1 MQKSQTIQHLVFERC
16 KIPMDR
22 PFRTDLAA
30 EQRELTPDAGSLRG
44 VRAASEQRSG
54 FEVNTVEI
62 LDAEGEK
69 ALCKPVGKYVTL
81 GLEPLIGRASDAF
94 EDAAALL
101 AELIRELLPADGG
114 KGTLVA
120 GLGNDEM
127 TPDAV
132 GPLAVNAVIATRHLK
147 HGMPDDFAA
156 FSTVSAVKPGV
167 LGSTGI
173 ESAELLRS
181 ACRAADPARLIAVD
195 ALASASLERLCR
207 TVQLTDAGIVP
218 GSGVGNDRAA
228 VNAASLGLPVLAIG
242 VPTVVDAAAFSDSPD
257 AAGMFVTPRDIDSS
271 VRDVAKLIGYS
282 INLAMHE
289 GLTVADIDMLKS

>member
-147 HGMPDDFAA
+147 RGMPDDFAA

-282 INLAMHE
+282 INLALHE

>member
-1 MQKSQTIQHLVFERC
+1 MYR
-16 KIPMDR
+16 R
-22 PFRTDLAA
+22 FRTDLAA
-30 EQRELTPDAGSLRG
+30 EQRELTAGAGELKD
-44 VRAASEQRSG
+44 VRAETQQRGG
-54 FEVNTVEI
+54 FDITTVEI
-62 LDAEGEK
+62 LDEEG
-69 ALCKPVGKYVTL
+69 ARSLCKPIGKYVTL
-81 GLEPLIGRASDAF
+81 GLEPLMCRTSEAF
-94 EDAAALL
+94 EDAAGLL
-101 AELIRELLPADGG
+101 AELIRGLLPADSG

-132 GPLAVNAVIATRHLK
+132 GPLAVNSVIATRHLK
-147 HGMPDDFAA
+147 RGMPEDFAG
-156 FSTVSAVKPGV
+156 FTTVSAVKPGV
-167 LGSTGI
+167 LGATGI

-228 VNAASLGLPVLAIG
+228 VNQKSLGLPVLAIG
-242 VPTVVDAAAFSDSPD
+242 VPTVVDASAFSDSPD
-257 AAGMFVTPRDIDSS
+257 AAGMFVTPRDIDAS
-271 VRDVAKLIGYS
+271 VRDVAKLIGYG
-282 INLAMHE
+282 INLALHD

>member
-1 MQKSQTIQHLVFERC
+1 MYRH
-16 KIPMDR
+16 
-22 PFRTDLAA
+22 FRTDLAA
-30 EQRELTPDAGSLRG
+30 EQRELTAGAGELKG
-44 VRAASEQRSG
+44 VRADTQTRGG
-54 FEVNTVEI
+54 FDITTVEI

-69 ALCKPVGKYVTL
+69 ALCKPIGKYVTL
-81 GLEPLIGRASDAF
+81 GLEPLMCRTSEAF
-94 EDAAALL
+94 EDAAELL
-101 AELIRELLPADGG
+101 AELIRSLLPSDDG

-132 GPLAVNAVIATRHLK
+132 GPLAVNSVIATRHLK
-147 HGMPDDFAA
+147 RGMPEDFAA
-156 FSTVSAVKPGV
+156 FTTVSAVKPGV
-167 LGSTGI
+167 LGATGI

-195 ALASASLERLCR
+195 ALASASLDRLCR
-207 TVQLTDAGIVP
+207 TVQLTNAGIVP

-228 VNAASLGLPVLAIG
+228 VNQKSLGLPVLAIG

-257 AAGMFVTPRDIDSS
+257 AAGMFVTPRDIDAS
-271 VRDVAKLIGYS
+271 VRDVAKLIGYG
-282 INLAMHE
+282 INLALHD